1 VTDHTDRITNMWVG
15 SWAALLIVG
24 LITWGLMLW
33 SVIAYR
39 KRKDDHQLPV
49 QTRYHIPLEMM
60 YTAIPIMMIGGL
72 FFYTQGDMAE
82 IRDTS
87 ATPDV
92 SIQVVGKQWSWDS
105 NYLDDDVYESGGHAG
120 DVSKLGGDT

>member
-1 VTDHTDRITNMWVG
+1 MWVG
-15 SWAALLIVG
+15 SWAALLLVG

-60 YTAIPIMMIGGL
+60 YTAIPIMMIGCICVGAVFVWL
-72 FFYTQGDMAE
+72 RE
-82 IRDTS
+82 TS
-87 ATPDV
+87 G
-92 SIQVVGKQWSWDS
+92 SIWPAAIGH
-105 NYLDDDVYESGGHAG
+105 GGFNAAAG
-120 DVSKLGGDT
+120 ISMW